1 MSWYCV
7 EGVAL
12 TIFAQN
18 YDMLFPPL
26 NTLKKFIF
34 VIVFL
39 LVGGCGGH
47 IYHRVEPGETLYSIG
62 WIYGYDY
69 REIANWNNIPPPYS
83 LTPGLH
89 LRVAPPSGYAATPLQ
104 EYRDDTTAD
113 TGDGLKAVHASEK
126 TPAPVVDSLGTTAK
140 IVDESRDIGDKSS
153 NGGVG
158 QEAQNVISA
167 AKAAVNKLFN
177 QHEPQPQQLEW
188 QWPVESRRVLRT
200 FSVKDPSR
208 QGLDFAGEKGNAVFA
223 AAAGRVVYAGS
234 GLVQHGR
241 LIIVKHNEKF
251 LSAYSHNQKLYVKE
265 GESVKAGQRIADMG
279 RTGHLG
285 DNFGAKS
292 GNGDRAKLHFEIRR
306 NGKPVNP
313 ALYLPK

>member
-1 MSWYCV
+1 M
-7 EGVAL
+7 A
-12 TIFAQN
+12 
-18 YDMLFPPL
+18 FPLLNNLKL
-26 NTLKKFIF
+26 NTLKHFRIVLVF
-34 VIVFL
+34 VLALML
-39 LVGGCGGH
+39 LSGCGGH
-47 IYHRVEPGETLYSIG
+47 LYHRVEPGETLYSIG

-69 REIANWNNIPPPYS
+69 REIASWNNIPPPYNLS
-83 LTPGLH
+83 PGLH
-89 LRVAPPSGYAATPLQ
+89 LRVAPPSGYAPTPVQ
-104 EYRDDTTAD
+104 ESRDDTETDKVFSPRA
-113 TGDGLKAVHASEK
+113 GQASDK
-126 TPAPVVDSLGTTAK
+126 PPAPVVDSLRTTAK
-140 IVDESRDIGDKSS
+140 VVDRSRDIQDKSS
-153 NGGVG
+153 SDGVG
-158 QEAQNVISA
+158 QDAQEVISA

-177 QHEPQPQQLEW
+177 QHDVQSNSLQW
-188 QWPVESRRVLRT
+188 QWPVENRRVLRT
-200 FSVKDPSR
+200 FSAKDPLR
-208 QGLDFAGEKGNAVFA
+208 QGLDFAGEKGSAVLA

-292 GNGDRAKLHFEIRR
+292 DNRNSAKLHFEIRR

-313 ALYLPK
+313 SIYLPK

>member
-1 MSWYCV
+1 
-7 EGVAL
+7 
-12 TIFAQN
+12 
-18 YDMLFPPL
+18 MLF
-26 NTLKKFIF
+26 
-34 VIVFL
+34 VL
-39 LVGGCGGH
+39 LGGCGGH
-47 IYHRVEPGETLYSIG
+47 LYHRVEPGETLYSIG

-69 REIANWNNIPPPYS
+69 RQIANWNNIPPPYS

-89 LRVAPPSGYAATPLQ
+89 LRVAPPSGYVATPLQ
-104 EYRDDTTAD
+104 EYRDVTEDD
-113 TGDGLKAVHASEK
+113 KGLSQKAVDASKK
-126 TPAPVVDSLGTTAK
+126 TPAPVVDSLTEIVN
-140 IVDESRDIGDKSS
+140 IVDESRDIQDKYNGD
-153 NGGVG
+153 GMGHD
-158 QEAQNVISA
+158 AQDVITA

-177 QHEPQPQQLEW
+177 QHEPQPQQLKW
-188 QWPVESRRVLRT
+188 QWPVENRRILRT
-200 FSVKDPSR
+200 FSVKDSSR